1 MAALSPLC
9 LSSPFSP
16 PPPASL
22 PPATISTSIR
32 FPIRRCQLSL
42 LSVRAA
48 VSAKDTPAP
57 RQPRGIMKPTPITP
71 ELQVIVGVPEISRTQ
86 ALKHVWAYIKEH
98 ELQDP
103 NNKKIIL
110 CDEKLKKIFGKD
122 QVGLL
127 EVTKLLNPHFKKK
140 E

>member
-1 MAALSPLC
+1 MKPTTVLYRRGALNSHPFAKSKNQNKTNPEPMAALSPLC

-16 PPPASL
+16 PPPAYL
-22 PPATISTSIR
+22 LPATLSPSIR
-32 FPIRRCQLSL
+32 LPIRRSQLSL

-57 RQPRGIMKPTPITP
+57 REPRGIMKPAPITP

-98 ELQDP
+98 ELQ
-103 NNKKIIL
+103 
-110 CDEKLKKIFGKD
+110 
-122 QVGLL
+122 V
-127 EVTKLLNPHFKKK
+127 
-140 E
+140 